1 MRTQFKK
8 FYLGAAGIKFV
19 RQYLSNGLTL
29 AQLLLERLPLD
40 RGTVTTYLPEEVTKE
55 EAEEFES
62 GGKIK
67 TDPSLRETRVSE
79 DGRKWI
85 FTPVQDNLALIMPH
99 LLAYMFENHDRICI
113 FENASGGAE
122 DPCIVKIHSNI
133 YLYHNEV
140 YHFVNPANID
150 SSSIETAIRKAR
162 SYRLLGVGT
171 SVNGEKYRDTQK
183 RTVNIEELKMF
194 AKNTEIL
201 VVRAY
206 DGEGYL
212 IWDNRDV
219 D

>member
-1 MRTQFKK
+1 MKTPFEKFK
-8 FYLGAAGIKFV
+8 LGAAGIQFV

-29 AQLLLERLPLD
+29 AQLLLEKLPLD
-40 RGTVTTYLPEEVTKE
+40 KGTVITFLPEGVTKE
-55 EAEEFES
+55 ESEEFES

-99 LLAYMFENHDRICI
+99 LLAYMSENHVRVCI
-113 FENASGGAE
+113 FENASGGAQ

-140 YHFVNPANID
+140 YHFVNSANID
-150 SSSIETAIRKAR
+150 SSSVETAIREAH
-162 SYRLLGVGT
+162 SYRLLGIGARVI
-171 SVNGEKYRDTQK
+171 GEKYRDTQK
-183 RTVNIEELKMF
+183 RTVNIDELKMF
-194 AKNTEIL
+194 AENTEMLI
-201 VVRAY
+201 VCAY

-212 IWDNRDV
+212 IWTKDKMT
-219 D
+219 